1 MEQLEDNLGAFEVTI
16 NDDDR
21 RQIDAL
27 VPPGRMVSP
36 FYEADFG
43 PNIHRAIV

>member
-1 MEQLEDNLGAFEVTI
+1 MEQLEDNLGVLDVTI
-16 NDDDR
+16 TDEDR
-21 RQIDAL
+21 QRIDEL

-43 PNIHRAIV
+43 PSQYRSFV

>member
-1 MEQLEDNLGAFEVTI
+1 MEQLKDNLGALDVSVTAE
-16 NDDDR
+16 DR
-21 RQIDAL
+21 NRIDEL

-43 PNIHRAIV
+43 PNLHRAIA

>member
-1 MEQLEDNLGAFEVTI
+1 LEDNLGALDLSVTG
-16 NDDDR
+16 DDR

-36 FYEADFG
+36 FYEAEFG
-43 PNIHRAIV
+43 PHTHRAIA